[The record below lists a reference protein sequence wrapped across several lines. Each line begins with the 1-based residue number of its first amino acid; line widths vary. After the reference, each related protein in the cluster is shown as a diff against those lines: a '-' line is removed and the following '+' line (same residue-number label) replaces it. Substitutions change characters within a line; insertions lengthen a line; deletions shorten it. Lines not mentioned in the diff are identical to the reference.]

1 MYISSYSP
9 DIWRRRWIVSIS
21 IFFGLGQIFNIFTG
35 FARSTAEFDAM
46 MICQVVSLGLC
57 VVLLLL
63 CALRWLG
70 QAVFIANE
78 MNPDDQVVISYLSL
92 LVMAS
97 MVLCGTSLAS
107 VGRHWY
113 EEQASELMSDTYTT
127 GVLAVVC
134 IVLNDL
140 VLKREIASIQ
150 VCKRTD
156 KDVLLFYILLIC
168 VCSRLRSWS

>member
-1 MYISSYSP
+1 MYISCYSP
-9 DIWRRRWIVSIS
+9 EIWRRRWIVSIS
-21 IFFGLGQIFNIFTG
+21 IFFGLGQVFSTFTG
-35 FARSTAEFDAM
+35 FARSAAEFDAM

-113 EEQASELMSDTYTT
+113 EEQASGLMSDTYTT

-134 IVLNDL
+134 IVLND
-140 VLKREIASIQ
+140 VVTKREIAAIQ
-150 VCKRTD
+150 VMTIPSKQHRM
-156 KDVLLFYILLIC
+156 IH
-168 VCSRLRSWS
+168 